1 MSLPTRPLACKRWY
15 HIQRWLNTMVLLL
28 ILHLQLRID
37 TDERLSLVQ
46 QVLRICTDNLDENK
60 KVLGQFGQQFLIF
73 RQSLIF
79 SFVMLRGYHQSG
91 FLLLTIILIKSV
103 AGPGFFLKLNLSV
116 PQHQSRRVTVIM
128 SCLVSIELAL
138 VLTTIAV
145 SHVIGITSKITGWII
160 T

>member
-15 HIQRWLNTMVLLL
+15 HIQRWRNTMVLLL

-79 SFVMLRGYHQSG
+79 SFVA
-91 FLLLTIILIKSV
+91 IIS
-103 AGPGFFLKLNLSV
+103 PGFSCSLSSWSKV
-116 PQHQSRRVTVIM
+116 SLGLAFSWNWTSVCRSTKADESLWLWVAWSPSSWLWFWPQLRYPM
-128 SCLVSIELAL
+128 SL
-138 VLTTIAV
+138 VLPVKLLA
-145 SHVIGITSKITGWII
+145 G
-160 T
+160 

>member
-15 HIQRWLNTMVLLL
+15 HIQRWRNTMVLLL

-79 SFVMLRGYHQSG
+79 SFVA
-91 FLLLTIILIKSV
+91 IIS
-103 AGPGFFLKLNLSV
+103 PGFSCSLSSWSKVSLGLAFLETE
-116 PQHQSRRVTVIM
+116 PQCAAAPKPTSHCDYELLGLHRVGFG
-128 SCLVSIELAL
+128 SDHNC
-138 VLTTIAV
+138 
-145 SHVIGITSKITGWII
+145 GIPCHWYYQ
-160 T
+160 